1 MTSLDKEMSPADPGR
16 TVTIIGGANRMSRI
30 VESRRSRDH
39 ERGRSHI
46 RDKHGHPDPLREN
59 SPTGSQDSIIK
70 MPGPGAIGI
79 VTETDIS
86 VDICRDDDSQA
97 ESRDRTLKEGKD
109 YV

>member
-1 MTSLDKEMSPADPGR
+1 
-16 TVTIIGGANRMSRI
+16 MSRI
-30 VESRRSRDH
+30 VESRRSRDRD
-39 ERGRSHI
+39 RGRSHI

-70 MPGPGAIGI
+70 LPGPGAIGI

-86 VDICRDDDSQA
+86 IDINRDDESQM
-97 ESRDRTLKEGKD
+97 ESRDRTVKEGRT